1 MLETLHSLCQLLVHL
16 PPPTD
21 PQISCAS
28 ARLVVSA
35 ANFARGGLPA
45 GRQPAGSGWNCELVR
60 AKVSTQRQECSGH
73 LAEVAVRLVW
83 QRNRPRQR

>member
-1 MLETLHSLCQLLVHL
+1 MLETVDSLCQLLVHL
-16 PPPTD
+16 PPPKAR
-21 PQISCAS
+21 QISCAS

-35 ANFARGGLPA
+35 AKIARSGLPA

-60 AKVSTQRQECSGH
+60 AKVSIQRQECSSH